1 MCEVYVRTDPI
12 NYESRSH
19 SVRIHGVITTVR
31 LENEFWTVLGAMA
44 RSEGKTTNELI
55 ATLYD
60 EVTKFRGEID
70 NFASFLR
77 VSCMRYQE
85 LSGSGRDEGPLPR
98 PQPAVPVALP
108 VRGVM

>member
-44 RSEGKTTNELI
+44 RGENRTTNELI

-85 LSGSGRDEGPLPR
+85 LKAARDETPQVPR
-98 PQPAVPVALP
+98 PQAQAPVVVPVRNAS
-108 VRGVM
+108 